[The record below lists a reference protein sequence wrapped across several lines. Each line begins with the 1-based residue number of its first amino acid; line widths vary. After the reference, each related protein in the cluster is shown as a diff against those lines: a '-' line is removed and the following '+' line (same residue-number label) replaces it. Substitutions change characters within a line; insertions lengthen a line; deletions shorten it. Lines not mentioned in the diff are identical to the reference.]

1 MGITLV
7 VLVLLQMLAV
17 LSLWQWQE
25 EPFRQLVVERLINQG
40 PMALIGLLLM
50 LLSARLDSVED
61 RRPPLL
67 WTVCIL
73 SGLLAV
79 LLTASLPIA
88 FGGDKLLQDQATQQL
103 SEKRGQLEAAR
114 RQSRDPALIEQLI
127 RQGEALGQIP
137 PGVPEE
143 QKRQAAQTLI
153 DRQLGQL
160 EAQVKQAE
168 QTSTVALNQRR
179 IAGSGGAV
187 VLIVAF
193 TILCLG
199 CVL

>member
-1 MGITLV
+1 M

>member
-1 MGITLV
+1 V